1 RDSCDVTKSSARP
14 GYATPAAY
22 CDELVPNPFFQVPG
36 FEGTSRFTNP
46 TISRYELNRPFPE
59 FTGITMLDRNDGR
72 VWYNSMQLVVNKRMS
87 DGITLSGNYTL
98 SKMIEENGGVP
109 NLGST
114 GTTNPTI
121 GDVDRFVQKS
131 PYETDRRHRVTIS
144 GVYRLPFGRERRYL
158 STANR

>member
-1 RDSCDVTKSSARP
+1 SFGVTRQLPWRTTVEISYVGSRTRQAQDQWGGFNEPPVSLRDSCDVTKSSARP

-114 GTTNPTI
+114 GTTN
-121 GDVDRFVQKS
+121 
-131 PYETDRRHRVTIS
+131 
-144 GVYRLPFGRERRYL
+144 
-158 STANR
+158 